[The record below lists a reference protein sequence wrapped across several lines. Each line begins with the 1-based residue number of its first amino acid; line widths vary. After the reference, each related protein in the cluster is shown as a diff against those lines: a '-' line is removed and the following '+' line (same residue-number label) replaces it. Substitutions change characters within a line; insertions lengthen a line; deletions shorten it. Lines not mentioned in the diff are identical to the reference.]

1 MEPILLYGIPAGSS
15 MGLVA
20 ALEWLGQPYTL
31 CRVDML
37 GEMRET
43 AYARINAR
51 HETPVLITHRGQ
63 PLTETMAIAAWIEAR
78 DTERRLSF
86 DPGTPEAERMHQLMA
101 FVNTGFTSAFGPLW
115 TVMEM
120 QQPDPPYQAALRRY
134 GLAAVI
140 ERHDKLE
147 AMAGDGPYLLGQRP
161 TLADAVFVGV
171 ARWLELHDVADPAR
185 WPRLQRLRQRLQ
197 SNPAVQFA
205 LAVEDGERPA
215 GSGACRGHVDLQQ
228 VIQRYGAVAA

>member
-20 ALEWLGQPYTL
+20 ALEWLGQPYAL

-37 GEMRET
+37 GEMRDA
-43 AYARINAR
+43 AYARVNAR
-51 HETPVLITHRGQ
+51 HETPVLITDKGQ
-63 PLTETMAIAAWIEAR
+63 PLTETMAITAWIEAR
-78 DTERRLSF
+78 DSERVLSF
-86 DPGTPEAERMHQLMA
+86 DPGTPEADRMHQLMA

-120 QQPDPPYQAALRRY
+120 QQPDPSYQAGLRRF
-134 GLAAVI
+134 GAAAVI

-147 AMAGDGPYLLGQRP
+147 AMVGDGPYLLGRRP

-185 WPRLQRLRQRLQ
+185 WPRLLRLRQRLQ

-228 VIQRYGAVAA
+228 VIQRYGTAAV